1 MPALLRTASL
11 VLVLAALSG
20 CGGTSTRT
28 SSATTAAT
36 TTTAAA
42 LASRPPR
49 AVLNAMADA
58 LERVDSYRMVGTES
72 DKDGTT
78 RVRSDVAGSG
88 DLRIRLEHAGSVA
101 TLLVVDG
108 TTYVRANRV
117 FWRSTSGADA
127 RAVPLLAGRWVL
139 LPPPMAGDLAQ
150 TIAQSRPVNLA
161 YCARLP
167 TGTLAHRGT
176 TTVGGRPV
184 VVIADKGD
192 RPGDAPG
199 EISIAASG
207 PPLPLR
213 IRQTGPTPP
222 GGPRDPR
229 CTSAD
234 DTTTASDLRLSR
246 FGVPVHLTAPRAVI
260 DPRNLRS
267 GGTAA

>member
-1 MPALLRTASL
+1 MSTLLRTAPL
-11 VLVLAALSG
+11 LLLAAVAAG
-20 CGGTSTRT
+20 CGGAGTGART
-28 SSATTAAT
+28 ATTGT
-36 TTTAAA
+36 TSPA
-42 LASRPPR
+42 LSERSPR

-58 LERVDSYRMVGTES
+58 LERVDSYRMTGTES

-78 RVRSDVAGSG
+78 RVSSDVAGSG

-117 FWRSTSGADA
+117 FWRSTSGADPRVA
-127 RAVPLLAGRWVL
+127 PLLAGRWVL
-139 LPPPMAGDLAQ
+139 LPAPMAGDLAE
-150 TIAQSRPVNLA
+150 TIAQSRPKNLA

-167 TGTLAHRGT
+167 AGTLTHRGSAS
-176 TTVGGRPV
+176 VGGRPV

-199 EISIAASG
+199 EISIAATG

-213 IRQTGPTPP
+213 IRQTGPTPA
-222 GGPRDPR
+222 GGERDPR
-229 CTSAD
+229 CTSAN

-260 DPRNLRS
+260 DPRNLRP